1 VTLRIEIVKR
11 PPGPR
16 AVAAPALGPLIA
28 RRRREAETE
37 AVRILDDAR
46 AIADRL
52 VCDAADEA
60 AAIRRAA
67 AEEGR
72 SEAERRWTEAALAL
86 SESAV
91 AAVDRLESELVR
103 LSIEIARHL
112 VGESLA
118 ADPSQVATLAA
129 RACRPLRRD
138 AALVLRVSQANESL
152 IGSIREQLGDRGPV
166 VVEVDASLGAGDCIA
181 ECAGVRVDATIAAQL
196 ENVRRR
202 LAGDEAAT

>member
-1 VTLRIEIVKR
+1 
-11 PPGPR
+11 
-16 AVAAPALGPLIA
+16 LIA
-28 RRRREAETE
+28 RRRREAAAE
-37 AVRILDDAR
+37 AAQILDDAR
-46 AIADRL
+46 DTADRL
-52 VCDAADEA
+52 VRDAADEA

-72 SEAERRWTEAALAL
+72 SAAERSWTEAALAL

-112 VGESLA
+112 VGESLT
-118 ADPSQVATLAA
+118 ADPALVATLAA

-138 AALVLRVSQANESL
+138 AALVLRISTANEGQ
-152 IGSIREQLGDRGPV
+152 IGSIRERLADRGAV
-166 VVEVDASLGAGDCIA
+166 VVEVDPSLGDGDCIA
-181 ECAGVRVDATIAAQL
+181 ECAGVRVDATIASQL

-202 LAGDEAAT
+202 FAGEEAET